1 MLRALRQ
8 WMTARGTDAALALA
22 PRLRPVDIARLQ
34 ALAAA
39 LGPRCPVLGSMV
51 AGNMRAAGLYAPD
64 VHRAYFAQIAAHLA
78 GALHAFR
85 CAGRWTGAEA
95 TEQFARY
102 VRDRVEVDPS
112 LTVLRAH
119 AAGGQ
124 GAVILGP
131 HCAGYLLHMPRLNH
145 VVPLTVLL
153 RHSRRRRRAAAK
165 ERWCQVAAL
174 RGLAEPRVA
183 GRPQQ
188 RLAAITAALRAGAV
202 LFVTPD
208 LPRARDDGIAV
219 RFLGRE
225 IYLPGGA
232 AVAAVRTGVPV
243 YFMSA
248 EADGPRHRLVL
259 EAAPPPAAHTHRHE
273 QVEHYLRWFAA
284 EFERFVRAQP
294 AMWYSWGD
302 KRWTRVLRGDPDYS
316 TPLGTAGADALA
328 LPRVAGAS

>member
-1 MLRALRQ
+1 LRALRQ
-8 WMTARGTDAALALA
+8 WLTARGTDAALALA
-22 PRLRPVDIARLQ
+22 PRLRAVDIARLQ
-34 ALAAA
+34 ALVGG
-39 LGPRCPVLGSMV
+39 LGPRCPVLGHKV
-51 AGNMRAAGLYAPD
+51 AENMRAAGVYTPEL
-64 VHRAYFAQIAAHLA
+64 HRAYFRQIAAHLA
-78 GALHAFR
+78 GAMHAFR
-85 CAGRWTGAEA
+85 CAGRWESAEA
-95 TEQFARY
+95 TEQFARL
-102 VRDRVEVDPS
+102 VREQIEVDPS
-112 LTVLRAH
+112 LTVLRNP

-153 RHSRRRRRAAAK
+153 RHSRRRRRAVAK
-165 ERWCQVAAL
+165 ARWCQVAAL

-183 GRPQQ
+183 GRPHQ

-208 LPRARDDGIAV
+208 LPRSRDDGIAV
-219 RFLGRE
+219 PFLGRE

-243 YFMSA
+243 YFLWA
-248 EADGPRHRLVL
+248 EADGARHRLML
-259 EAAPPPAAHTHRHE
+259 QPAPPPATRLHRHE
-273 QVEHYLRWFAA
+273 QVEYYMRWFAG

-302 KRWTRVLRGDPDYS
+302 KRWTRVLRGDADYS
-316 TPLGTAGADALA
+316 TPLASADRPAIA
-328 LPRVAGAS
+328 MPRIVEAS